1 MGESEVLAWFG
12 RRGAHVESGFGATSR
27 TERDMHEEQHQGSIT
42 GEQTAAEAASAG
54 GGDVLSLIADVERH
68 LDRIRNVQNRQE
80 TEFADLA
87 ERQRRIAATE
97 SSLAERR
104 AELDGLAA
112 QLGQA
117 QAANEEARATV
128 VRDQEALDARRAA
141 FESEVEAL
149 TTTRA
154 ELDDLRASLEAR
166 ACELDRQAETIA
178 QNDAVIREQMEAL
191 AVREQELVARVEA
204 ADTARAEAES
214 ALVAATESLAARDA
228 ELSAI
233 GERLAAMTSEHE
245 AGVRGLE
252 EAIHARDEAVSAM
265 RSTVE
270 RHEQEMATAAEATQR
285 YREALEEVGRRLE
298 QSQTETEAVRSELHE
313 TIARLETRCSEL
325 EGDLAGRDSAFAE
338 LQASIAA
345 FENALA
351 ERDARLAD
359 QQQAFADV
367 EARAEASDAA
377 MTEAQARIA
386 ELEARTEK
394 DQSQLRLA
402 GSKLTELAQVV
413 AEQAPRLERG
423 AEAMAL
429 VGELESEIERLRQE
443 AAAAS
448 GFDVEAIRAP
458 LDARIMELEREL
470 QTARSQA
477 FDPSSLD
484 QVVSEATAP
493 FVARITDLETAL
505 EAARRSGGDVD
516 PEAFAAAVAEAKA
529 PLEARIAELESAAA
543 SGDPVAIDAAIAA
556 ATETLQ
562 AELEEARS
570 AMGGDTVARS
580 KYEDLKEKCRRAE
593 RRSDELE
600 TALSLTNDRGQAQ
613 EMAKRLRAKAE
624 RVGDFAK
631 HLDRRK
637 ARLAAVRTAMRQR
650 EAVAGPS
657 GGTTFHELQ
666 RLEAQRR
673 ELEQVRDFLS
683 RSEQQMVRRWAR
695 PRSVAT
701 VAWMMIILAVSAAA
715 GWVGGTRFVPTPGVA
730 TVSLTATAMNGKTLD
745 PDAAEAW
752 QAWHTA
758 LATDPAFVS
767 LVGKRLAARGLM
779 PAGGESAL
787 STMLAEDLAF
797 ENEGHGRLRLVL
809 DGADSRTLEPV
820 LDAVATTMAS
830 ESARQAPRRIDGARA
845 TLPTERV
852 TAGGL
857 GYATLVA
864 GPYGRDALI
873 RMGTIG
879 GGVFAGCT
887 LLVLVVYGLLSRS
900 KRVFEANVDG
910 DADQS
915 GM

>member
-1 MGESEVLAWFG
+1 
-12 RRGAHVESGFGATSR
+12 
-27 TERDMHEEQHQGSIT
+27 MHEDTQQGST
-42 GEQTAAEAASAG
+42 MDEGTAADAG
-54 GGDVLSLIADVERH
+54 GTTTGGDVLSLIADVERH
-68 LDRIRNVQNRQE
+68 LDRIRNVQTRQE
-80 TEFADLA
+80 SDFADLA
-87 ERQRRIAATE
+87 ERQRRIAAAE
-97 SSLAERR
+97 SSLEDRRSQLDDLAARLGEAQAANDAAKAAVEEERHALESR
-104 AELDGLAA
+104 ETAFHQECESLAATRSELDGLREDLENRARE
-112 QLGQA
+112 LDA
-117 QAANEEARATV
+117 QADAVAR
-128 VRDQEALDARRAA
+128 
-141 FESEVEAL
+141 
-149 TTTRA
+149 
-154 ELDDLRASLEAR
+154 
-166 ACELDRQAETIA
+166 
-178 QNDAVIREQMEAL
+178 NDAAIREQVEAL

-204 ADTARAEAES
+204 ADAARSQAESSFAEASE
-214 ALVAATESLAARDA
+214 ALAARESECA
-228 ELSAI
+228 AL
-233 GERLAAMTSEHE
+233 GERLASLTAERE
-245 AGVRGLE
+245 AAATVLE
-252 EAIHARDEAVSAM
+252 EAIRGREEAVEAL
-265 RSTVE
+265 RNTVQ
-270 RHEQEMATAAEATQR
+270 RHEEEMASASESTQR

-298 QSQTETEAVRSELHE
+298 SSQSETESVRAELAE
-313 TIARLETRCSEL
+313 TISRLETRCVEL
-325 EGDLAGRDSAFAE
+325 EHE
-338 LQASIAA
+338 LQDRDTAFSAMQSTITE
-345 FENALA
+345 FENAVA
-351 ERDARLAD
+351 ERDARLAE
-359 QQQAFADV
+359 QQ
-367 EARAEASDAA
+367 ETLAEAESRVQGVNDEMSAA
-377 MTEAQARIA
+377 RSRIA
-386 ELEARTEK
+386 ELEDRTAE
-394 DQSQLRLA
+394 DQRQLRLA

-429 VGELESEIERLRQE
+429 VGELESEIERLRKE
-443 AAAAS
+443 SASAA
-448 GFDVEAIRAP
+448 GLDVEAIRAP

-470 QTARSQA
+470 DAVRSQV
-477 FDPSSLD
+477 LD
-484 QVVSEATAP
+484 QSVMDEAVAQATAP
-493 FVARITDLETAL
+493 FVARISDL
-505 EAARRSGGDVD
+505 EAALDASRRSGGEVD
-516 PEAFAAAVAEAKA
+516 PEVFAAAVAEAKA
-529 PLEARIAELESAAA
+529 PLEARIAELESAASA
-543 SGDPVAIDAAIAA
+543 SDPAAIEAAVQA

-715 GWVGGTRFVPTPGVA
+715 GWVGGTRFVPTPGAA
-730 TVSLTATAMNGKTLD
+730 TVSLTATSMSGKTLD

-752 QAWHTA
+752 QTWHTA

-767 LVGKRLAARGLM
+767 MVGKRLAARGLM

-787 STMLAEDLAF
+787 STMLAQDLAF

-809 DGADSRTLEPV
+809 SGQDSRTLESV

-830 ESARQAPRRIDGARA
+830 ESARQAPRRVDGARA
-845 TLPTERV
+845 TLPTERA

-864 GPYGRDALI
+864 GPYGQEALV
-873 RMGTIG
+873 RMGTIA

-900 KRVFEANVDG
+900 KRVFEANADG
-910 DADQS
+910 DDGQNAI
-915 GM
+915 

>member
-1 MGESEVLAWFG
+1 
-12 RRGAHVESGFGATSR
+12 
-27 TERDMHEEQHQGSIT
+27 MHEDTQQGSTMDEGI
-42 GEQTAAEAASAG
+42 AADAG
-54 GGDVLSLIADVERH
+54 GTTTGGDVLSLIADVERH
-68 LDRIRNVQNRQE
+68 LDRIRNVQTRQE
-80 TEFADLA
+80 SDFADLA
-87 ERQRRIAATE
+87 ERQRRIAAAEASLEDRRSQLDDLAARLGEAQAANDAAKAAVEEERHALE
-97 SSLAERR
+97 SRETAFHQECESLAATRS
-104 AELDGLAA
+104 ELDGLREDLENRARE
-112 QLGQA
+112 LDA
-117 QAANEEARATV
+117 QADVVAR
-128 VRDQEALDARRAA
+128 
-141 FESEVEAL
+141 
-149 TTTRA
+149 
-154 ELDDLRASLEAR
+154 
-166 ACELDRQAETIA
+166 
-178 QNDAVIREQMEAL
+178 NDAAIREQVEAL
-191 AVREQELVARVEA
+191 AVREKELVARVEA
-204 ADTARAEAES
+204 ADAARSQAESSFAEASE
-214 ALVAATESLAARDA
+214 ALAARESECA
-228 ELSAI
+228 AL
-233 GERLAAMTSEHE
+233 GERLASLTAERE
-245 AGVRGLE
+245 AAATVLE
-252 EAIHARDEAVSAM
+252 EAIRGREEAVEAL
-265 RSTVE
+265 RNIVQ
-270 RHEQEMATAAEATQR
+270 RHEEEMASASESTQR

-298 QSQTETEAVRSELHE
+298 SSQSETESVRAELAE
-313 TIARLETRCSEL
+313 TISRLETRCVEL
-325 EGDLAGRDSAFAE
+325 EQKLQDRDTAFSAMQSTITE
-338 LQASIAA
+338 
-345 FENALA
+345 FENAVA
-351 ERDARLAD
+351 ERDARLAE
-359 QQQAFADV
+359 QQ
-367 EARAEASDAA
+367 ETLAEAESRVQGVNDEMSAA
-377 MTEAQARIA
+377 RSRIA
-386 ELEARTEK
+386 ELEDRTAE
-394 DQSQLRLA
+394 DQRQLRLA

-429 VGELESEIERLRQE
+429 VGELESEIERLRKE
-443 AAAAS
+443 SASAA
-448 GFDVEAIRAP
+448 GLDVEAIRAP

-470 QTARSQA
+470 DAVRSQV
-477 FDPSSLD
+477 LD
-484 QVVSEATAP
+484 QSVMDEAVAQATAP
-493 FVARITDLETAL
+493 FVARISDL
-505 EAARRSGGDVD
+505 EAALDASRRSGGEVD
-516 PEAFAAAVAEAKA
+516 PEVFAAAVAEAKA
-529 PLEARIAELESAAA
+529 PLEARIAELESAASA
-543 SGDPVAIDAAIAA
+543 SDPAAIEAAVQA

-631 HLDRRK
+631 HLERRK
-637 ARLAAVRTAMRQR
+637 ARLTAVRTAMRQR

-673 ELEQVRDFLS
+673 ELDQVRDFLS

-715 GWVGGTRFVPTPGVA
+715 GWVGGTRFVPTPGTA

-752 QAWHTA
+752 QTWHTA

-767 LVGKRLAARGLM
+767 MVGKRLAARGLM
-779 PAGGESAL
+779 PAGGETAL
-787 STMLAEDLAF
+787 STMLAQDLAF

-809 DGADSRTLEPV
+809 SGQDSRTLEPV

-845 TLPTERV
+845 TLPTERA

-864 GPYGRDALI
+864 GPYGKEALV
-873 RMGTIG
+873 RMGTIA

-887 LLVLVVYGLLSRS
+887 LLVLVVYGVLSRS
-900 KRVFEANVDG
+900 KRVFEANADG
-910 DADQS
+910 DD
-915 GM
+915 GHNTV

>member
-1 MGESEVLAWFG
+1 
-12 RRGAHVESGFGATSR
+12 
-27 TERDMHEEQHQGSIT
+27 MHEDTQQGSTMDEGI
-42 GEQTAAEAASAG
+42 AADAG
-54 GGDVLSLIADVERH
+54 GTTTGGDVLSLIADVERH
-68 LDRIRNVQNRQE
+68 LDRIRNVQTRQE
-80 TEFADLA
+80 SDFADLA
-87 ERQRRIAATE
+87 ERQRRIAAAEASLEDRRSQLDDLAARLGEAQAANDAAKAAVEEERHALE
-97 SSLAERR
+97 SRETAFHQECESLAATRS
-104 AELDGLAA
+104 ELDGLREDLENRARE
-112 QLGQA
+112 LDA
-117 QAANEEARATV
+117 QADVVAR
-128 VRDQEALDARRAA
+128 
-141 FESEVEAL
+141 
-149 TTTRA
+149 
-154 ELDDLRASLEAR
+154 
-166 ACELDRQAETIA
+166 
-178 QNDAVIREQMEAL
+178 NDAAIREQVEAL
-191 AVREQELVARVEA
+191 AVREKELVARVEA
-204 ADTARAEAES
+204 ADAARSQAESSFAEASE
-214 ALVAATESLAARDA
+214 ALAARESECA
-228 ELSAI
+228 AL
-233 GERLAAMTSEHE
+233 GERLASLTAERE
-245 AGVRGLE
+245 AAATVLE
-252 EAIHARDEAVSAM
+252 EAIRGREEAVEAL
-265 RSTVE
+265 RNTVQ
-270 RHEQEMATAAEATQR
+270 RHEEEMASASESTQR

-298 QSQTETEAVRSELHE
+298 SSQSETESVRAELAE
-313 TIARLETRCSEL
+313 TISRLETRCVEL
-325 EGDLAGRDSAFAE
+325 EQKLQDRDTAFSAMQSTITE
-338 LQASIAA
+338 
-345 FENALA
+345 FENAVA
-351 ERDARLAD
+351 ERDARLAE
-359 QQQAFADV
+359 QQ
-367 EARAEASDAA
+367 ETLAEAESRVQGVNDEMSAA
-377 MTEAQARIA
+377 RSRIA
-386 ELEARTEK
+386 ELEDRTAE
-394 DQSQLRLA
+394 DQRQLRLA

-429 VGELESEIERLRQE
+429 VGELESEIERLRKE
-443 AAAAS
+443 SASAA
-448 GFDVEAIRAP
+448 GLDVEAIRAP

-470 QTARSQA
+470 DAVRSQV
-477 FDPSSLD
+477 LD
-484 QVVSEATAP
+484 QSVMDEAVAQATAP
-493 FVARITDLETAL
+493 FVARISDL
-505 EAARRSGGDVD
+505 EAALDASRRSGGEVD
-516 PEAFAAAVAEAKA
+516 PEVFAAAVAEAKA
-529 PLEARIAELESAAA
+529 PLEARIAELESAASA
-543 SGDPVAIDAAIAA
+543 SDPAAIEAAVQA

-631 HLDRRK
+631 HLERRK
-637 ARLAAVRTAMRQR
+637 ARLTAVRTAMRQR

-673 ELEQVRDFLS
+673 ELDQVRDFLS

-715 GWVGGTRFVPTPGVA
+715 GWVGGTRFVPTPGTA

-752 QAWHTA
+752 QTWHTA

-767 LVGKRLAARGLM
+767 MVGKRLAARGLM
-779 PAGGESAL
+779 PAGGETAL
-787 STMLAEDLAF
+787 STMLAQDLAF

-809 DGADSRTLEPV
+809 SGQDSRTLEPV

-845 TLPTERV
+845 TLPTERA

-864 GPYGRDALI
+864 GPYGKEALV
-873 RMGTIG
+873 RMGTIA

-887 LLVLVVYGLLSRS
+887 LLVLVVYGVLSRS
-900 KRVFEANVDG
+900 KRVFEANADG
-910 DADQS
+910 DD
-915 GM
+915 GHNTV